1 MKSVAYGSRLPDGS
15 RPVFWLVDGQWKDVG
30 RLMPGFGEWMVHH
43 AIDDLIYARIM
54 EWKRNR

>member
-15 RPVFWLVDGQWKDVG
+15 RPVFWLVDGRWKDVG
-30 RLMPGFGEWMVHH
+30 RLMPGLGERTIQH

-54 EWKRNR
+54 EWERNK